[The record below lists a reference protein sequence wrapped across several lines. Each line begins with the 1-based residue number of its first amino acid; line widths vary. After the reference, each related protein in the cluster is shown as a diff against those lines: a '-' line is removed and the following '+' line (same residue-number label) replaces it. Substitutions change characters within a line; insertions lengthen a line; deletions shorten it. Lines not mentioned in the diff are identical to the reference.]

1 MRIKRTKPMSI
12 KRINM
17 LLSDFSDYSLE
28 EEDNG
33 QIVMVKSEDDNKQVQ
48 PNLLKHLMVE

>member
-1 MRIKRTKPMSI
+1 MKIKRAKPMSI

-28 EEDNG
+28 ENDG
-33 QIVMVKSEDDNKQVQ
+33 RIVMVKNKLNNKQVQ
-48 PNLLKHLMVE
+48 PNLLKHLIVE